1 MTATVAT
8 CQVTAPRRLAHCRV
22 TVARGRY
29 CHHGDSRFSQP
40 ARRTHEGCQRSRIVA
55 GRRFRLDID
64 LTGERASEWDA
75 ESLSELLSGQYT
87 SEAQAWASREL
98 VRREGYR
105 GTGMTR
111 AACLELWRQDV
122 ELQYLAAESECNG
135 QLLNP
140 AGRAA
145 GISSRSLFM
154 GPSRTAAAYASE
166 ELLYFWQD
174 VAPRLTF
181 DAWLGNQDARNSAA
195 VSF

>member
-8 CQVTAPRRLAHCRV
+8 CQTPPRRLAHCRTSA
-22 TVARGRY
+22 TVGTR

-75 ESLSELLSGQYT
+75 ESLAELLSDEYT

-98 VRREGYR
+98 VKREGYR

-111 AACLELWRQDV
+111 AACLELWRESI
-122 ELQYLAAESECNG
+122 ELQYLAAEAECNG

-154 GPSRTAAAYASE
+154 GPARTAAAYASE
-166 ELLYFWQD
+166 ELLWYWQD
-174 VAPRLTF
+174 NPRLTF
-181 DAWLGNQDARNSAA
+181 DAWLGDQDSRNSAA
-195 VSF
+195 ISF